1 MAARFL
7 LLQRLKRLQLSP
19 LLHSALIP
27 NQSITS
33 HNNPVLSNTLCHF
46 SKISIPP
53 SPFRNSLPFRR
64 FPTAEARIKYKIE
77 KMQWMLNKGTT
88 AYVLIHS
95 SVIVV

>member
-1 MAARFL
+1 MAALFL

-33 HNNPVLSNTLCHF
+33 RNNPVLSSTVSHF

-53 SPFRNSLPFRR
+53 SPFRNSLPSGGSPLPRPRSSIRLRR
-64 FPTAEARIKYKIE
+64 VRLCTSHRSCGQFH
-77 KMQWMLNKGTT
+77 Q
-88 AYVLIHS
+88 
-95 SVIVV
+95 